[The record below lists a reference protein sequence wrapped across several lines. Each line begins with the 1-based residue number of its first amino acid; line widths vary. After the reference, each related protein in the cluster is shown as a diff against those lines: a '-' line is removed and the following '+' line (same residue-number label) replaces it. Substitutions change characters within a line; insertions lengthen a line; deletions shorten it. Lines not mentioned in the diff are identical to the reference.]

1 MKNKNHDEI
10 TKDYNK
16 AKSQHL
22 EKLVTKMLKQDEVAN
37 QLKSKEIN
45 PDFLN
50 LFLLEEKLILVEL
63 LIVTKAF

>member
-1 MKNKNHDEI
+1 MKNKNHDKI

-22 EKLVTKMLKQDEVAN
+22 EKLATKMLKQDEIAN

-50 LFLLEEKLILVEL
+50 LF
-63 LIVTKAF
+63 

>member
-1 MKNKNHDEI
+1 MKNKNHDKI
-10 TKDYNK
+10 TEDYNK

-22 EKLVTKMLKQDEVAN
+22 EKLATKMLKQDEIVN

-50 LFLLEEKLILVEL
+50 LF
-63 LIVTKAF
+63 